1 MILNI
6 AFSKNFPIQSDAI
19 QTGPFHISGAHPS
32 HLPTGKQTVT
42 LSVMENYSKDPS
54 SDEAI
59 AALNTLSTD
68 RERLAVSVH
77 VPWVLLAAFG
87 GVGAWWVSA
96 AAATNPGEN
105 YEPASSGWLALVG
118 TLVVAYL
125 IRRETG
131 VHFRKMGT
139 RASWAMVGII
149 AVCLV
154 LFSVS
159 LGLVSFGMHWAV
171 ALTSLAAFAATTWL
185 AGVAYRSAVEQLR
198 RG

>member
-1 MILNI
+1 MENDL
-6 AFSKNFPIQSDAI
+6 K
-19 QTGPFHISGAHPS
+19 HPS
-32 HLPTGKQTVT
+32 AA
-42 LSVMENYSKDPS
+42 
-54 SDEAI
+54 EAT
-59 AALNTLSTD
+59 AALSTMSAD
-68 RERLAVSVH
+68 KERLAASVH

-96 AAATNPGEN
+96 ATATHPGEN
-105 YEPASSGWLALVG
+105 YEPPSSGWLALVG
-118 TLVVAYL
+118 ALVVAYL

-131 VHFRKMGT
+131 VHFRRMGA
-139 RASWAMVGII
+139 RASWAMVGIV

-159 LGLVSFGMHWAV
+159 LGLVSFGLHWAV
-171 ALTSLAAFAATTWL
+171 TMTSLAAFVLTTWL

>member
-1 MILNI
+1 
-6 AFSKNFPIQSDAI
+6 
-19 QTGPFHISGAHPS
+19 
-32 HLPTGKQTVT
+32 
-42 LSVMENYSKDPS
+42 MENQFQDPS
-54 SDEAI
+54 PDEA
-59 AALNTLSTD
+59 AASLNTLSTD
-68 RERLAVSVH
+68 RERLAASVH

-105 YEPASSGWLALVG
+105 YEPPSSGWLALVG

-131 VHFRKMGT
+131 VRFRKMGT
-139 RASWAMVGII
+139 RAGWAIVAI
-149 AVCLV
+149 AAACLV

-159 LGLVSFGMHWAV
+159 LGLVSFGMQWAV
-171 ALTSLAAFAATTWL
+171 TLTSLIAFAATTWL